1 MLRAKAGGA
10 GAVLHL
16 PGIGRSLPSPAD
28 QVHMCVCVC
37 VRVCVRMCVWT
48 AGRDEQATIAVG
60 VGLASV
66 LGTLR
71 MIKGWR

>member
-1 MLRAKAGGA
+1 MCGVCVRACACVGVCVG
-10 GAVLHL
+10 
-16 PGIGRSLPSPAD
+16 
-28 QVHMCVCVC
+28 VCVC
-37 VRVCVRMCVWT
+37 VCVWT